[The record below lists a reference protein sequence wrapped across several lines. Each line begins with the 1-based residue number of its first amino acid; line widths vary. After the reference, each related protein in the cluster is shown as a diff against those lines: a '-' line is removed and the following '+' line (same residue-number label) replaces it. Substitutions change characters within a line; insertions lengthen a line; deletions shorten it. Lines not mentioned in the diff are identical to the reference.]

1 MAAAATRCGEEGGAA
16 AMSGAVASIVGRADA
31 GGNPATSEG
40 AEAATGHR
48 RAARRSQEARRAVRA
63 QVGSETRIDSASGL
77 WCEAAKLISADG
89 DELGCRFASRAFG
102 AVVAG
107 R

>member
-1 MAAAATRCGEEGGAA
+1 MAAAATRCGEEGGAV

-63 QVGSETRIDSASGL
+63 KVGSETRIFSIGTL
-77 WCEAAKLISADG
+77 
-89 DELGCRFASRAFG
+89 
-102 AVVAG
+102 V
-107 R
+107 

>member
-16 AMSGAVASIVGRADA
+16 AMSGAVASIVSWEA
-31 GGNPATSEG
+31 GGNSATSEG

-63 QVGSETRIDSASGL
+63 KVGSET
-77 WCEAAKLISADG
+77 
-89 DELGCRFASRAFG
+89 FG
-102 AVVAG
+102 IGTLV
-107 R
+107 

>member
-63 QVGSETRIDSASGL
+63 KVGSEIRIFSIGTL
-77 WCEAAKLISADG
+77 
-89 DELGCRFASRAFG
+89 
-102 AVVAG
+102 V
-107 R
+107 